1 MGKLYIGST
10 KVNMAVKQPNSTNG
24 AGKMFVNVNSLPDG
38 YLRLEHI
45 QSTGTQYIDTLD
57 YIQGE
62 DTVEIDFI
70 PSIDS
75 GNYALYG
82 SDNGNAYNNGEYSC
96 FYYNQ
101 NIELV
106 TPTSNSVSVI
116 DRRYNVYVANTSMNI
131 KVDVSSW
138 IVNGTIDSKTTFYN
152 NYTTSK
158 HLYIFATNRNNS
170 AGYLSSVKLHYFKW
184 NRNGN
189 VLHNYIPALRT
200 SDYKPGLYDTVNNV
214 FYTNAGTGEFLY
226 EFAEEPELPDGY
238 TKLEYI
244 QSTGTQYID
253 TQYLCSQTTVPNT
266 RYVLEGYAS
275 NIVSSSNWFV
285 NGISGNNNL
294 VFYVGLNYYN
304 SALYFVYGDGKADVR
319 TSYTGSYNTRY
330 KWDLDMY
337 NSTYKVF
344 DSNGTQLFNITP
356 SRQTPTT
363 SQYLTL
369 CRWRY
374 ATGETG
380 YLFSMR
386 IYNVELYTSNV
397 LQMKLIPALRNSD
410 SKPGLYDLVNNTFYY
425 NQGSGEF
432 TYQELPAS
440 DISVKFFNII
450 KTQQYYDALY
460 LEDTYGDSYINTG
473 VKLNQDSYVSCE
485 FKVTQY
491 QTNFSMACSPFGA
504 RTGWQNNAFN
514 FYIPINNSTTIY
526 FSYGNQ
532 IYSTS
537 SSNILNTTCVV
548 VANKNNWSMVGATTA
563 SKTFTYTAFQNL
575 GDCYMFNTNFYS
587 ENPPIGLL
595 NSNAHLRIS
604 SLSIQDNG
612 TLIRRFVPKVRN
624 DGKPGMYDLCGSI
637 CPLTGTPFY
646 INAGSHEFSYQV

>member
-10 KVNMAVKQPNSTNG
+10 KVNMVVKQPNSTNG
-24 AGKMFVNVNSLPDG
+24 AGKMFVDVNSLPDG

-200 SDYKPGLYDTVNNV
+200 SDYKPGLYD
-214 FYTNAGTGEFLY
+214 
-226 EFAEEPELPDGY
+226 
-238 TKLEYI
+238 
-244 QSTGTQYID
+244 
-253 TQYLCSQTTVPNT
+253 
-266 RYVLEGYAS
+266 
-275 NIVSSSNWFV
+275 
-285 NGISGNNNL
+285 
-294 VFYVGLNYYN
+294 
-304 SALYFVYGDGKADVR
+304 
-319 TSYTGSYNTRY
+319 
-330 KWDLDMY
+330 
-337 NSTYKVF
+337 
-344 DSNGTQLFNITP
+344 
-356 SRQTPTT
+356 
-363 SQYLTL
+363 
-369 CRWRY
+369 
-374 ATGETG
+374 
-380 YLFSMR
+380 
-386 IYNVELYTSNV
+386 
-397 LQMKLIPALRNSD
+397 
-410 SKPGLYDLVNNTFYY
+410 LVNNTFYY

-514 FYIPINNSTTIY
+514 FYIPVNNSTTIY